1 MMDELVTQSLPVRTI
16 CLLLMC
22 QRNDVSLQ
30 NSKRAKWINP
40 NWCRDGLIGPKP
52 QNRHVGMLNTAG
64 MVLSFSVDWLL
75 ALFKF
80 LKEPQFL
87 LSWDF
92 KFTPSLKTLTCDLY
106 ARYIGKFDI
115 SASVSVPCFLD
126 LSLLLL
132 PM

>member
-52 QNRHVGMLNTAG
+52 QNRHVEMLNTAG
-64 MVLSFSVDWLL
+64 MVLSFII
-75 ALFKF
+75 
-80 LKEPQFL
+80 P
-87 LSWDF
+87 
-92 KFTPSLKTLTCDLY
+92 
-106 ARYIGKFDI
+106 
-115 SASVSVPCFLD
+115 
-126 LSLLLL
+126 
-132 PM
+132 